1 MSGQKMAYVSID
13 SIVNDYLEESE
24 QSQHKYSKCWQL
36 CFRGMDEMGLD
47 FFYAIRSLKLPVLSN
62 NTVKLPPDFLQYTKV
77 GILNAKGEIFQLQ
90 YNNKL
95 TFFGDGLPNRKQVSE
110 DNTILVDWYSVNSPY
125 FFNYWEGD
133 FYTTLYGLP
142 SGGVYAGSFNVDLPN
157 SIILLNENYSY
168 TYVILEYVASPNP
181 QVDYSAPMQF
191 REALIA
197 WLWWKDK
204 KASTTKRGQVGIARD
219 LERNF
224 YNERRKAQARFRPLY
239 LEQAYQLNLESE
251 RITVKA

>member
-95 TFFGDGLPNRKQVSE
+95 TFFGVGLPNRKQVSE
-110 DNTILVDWYSVNSPY
+110 VNTILVDWYSVNSPY

-157 SIILLNENYSY
+157 GIILLNE
-168 TYVILEYVASPNP
+168 
-181 QVDYSAPMQF
+181 F